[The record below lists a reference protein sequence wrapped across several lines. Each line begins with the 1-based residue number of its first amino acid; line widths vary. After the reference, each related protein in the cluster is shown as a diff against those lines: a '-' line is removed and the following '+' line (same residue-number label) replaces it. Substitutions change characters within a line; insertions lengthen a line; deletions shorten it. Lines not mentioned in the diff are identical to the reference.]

1 MNRKDDRTP
10 GDADDAPIA
19 GLDPKA
25 EELFGDWRI
34 AVGFAREFPRL
45 GPLMHPWPERNT
57 LGQEQ
62 MTRDSR
68 RFFLGKEQRE
78 VAREVYES
86 LGSSRVVRTAPG
98 HGATTLARWVHDQ
111 AAQEA
116 ISRRMIPVLVSLEQ
130 IVDMSYEQLADGEK
144 RFLVEMHG
152 SDALGRR
159 CFESDREGDEEAI
172 DDLIEGADERAAT
185 YFSRITPTLCADTI
199 EAYIRFA
206 VVRSLATRP
215 WERVFTRA
223 QCRNLIG
230 TSSGDPQAI
239 EAQRMEL
246 GDVFERAGDISPPLK
261 SSDDFWGGVA
271 SVSPS
276 LAREDYHEILR
287 DLNRWGRVRVS
298 LMLDL
303 SATPMG
309 RQYLGREHGEHLTE
323 PYMTVLKHVNKA
335 LKNIEQGAAGGPE
348 PIMPSLLDTTFFL
361 STPAWSAFSAEFQA
375 QEDQVID
382 FPAYRPV
389 DLFAILA
396 NHYPPESQ
404 QQAGGRVEVLAAV
417 LDSEFLELN
426 ERTAISTEMVLL
438 EQQLKHELSSR
449 EGIAYHLRRSHAP
462 GELGEGK
469 ADGEAGR

>member
-1 MNRKDDRTP
+1 MNSENNPGNEDRDDP
-10 GDADDAPIA
+10 FP
-19 GLDPKA
+19 GLDGKA

-34 AVGFAREFPRL
+34 AVGFEREFPRL
-45 GPLMHPWPERNT
+45 GPLMHPWPERNS

-62 MTRDSR
+62 MTRDSM

-130 IVDMSYEQLADGEK
+130 IIGTSYEQLADGEK
-144 RFLVEMHG
+144 RFLVEQHG
-152 SDALGRR
+152 GDALGRR
-159 CFESDREGDEEAI
+159 CFDTDRNDEEEEAI
-172 DDLIEGADERAAT
+172 DDLIEAADERAAT
-185 YFSRITPTLCADTI
+185 HFSRITPTICAETI

-230 TSSGDPQAI
+230 TASGDPQAI
-239 EAQRMEL
+239 EAQRLEL
-246 GDVFERAGDISPPLK
+246 ADVFERAGDMSPPLK
-261 SSDDFWGGVA
+261 SSDDFWNGVA

-287 DLNRWGRVRVS
+287 DLNSWGRVRVS

-309 RQYLGREHGEHLTE
+309 RQYLGREYGEHLTE

-335 LKNIEQGAAGGPE
+335 LKNIEQSAAGGPE

-361 STPAWSAFSAEFQA
+361 SRPAWSAFSAEFQA

-382 FPAYRPV
+382 FPAFRPV

-404 QQAGGRVEVLAAV
+404 QHTGGRVEVLAAV

-426 ERTAISTEMVLL
+426 EKTAISTEMVLL

-449 EGIAYHLRRSHAP
+449 DGIAYHLRRSHPP
-462 GELGEGK
+462 GQAKGEGK
-469 ADGEAGR
+469 DDAGS